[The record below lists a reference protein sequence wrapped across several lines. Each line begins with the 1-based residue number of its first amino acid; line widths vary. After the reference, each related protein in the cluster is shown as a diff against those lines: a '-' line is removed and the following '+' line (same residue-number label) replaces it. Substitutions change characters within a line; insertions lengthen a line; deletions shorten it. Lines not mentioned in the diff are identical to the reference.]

1 MNSELHQYLKQLL
14 MLQYEAVHQA
24 SIEKI
29 TQDTKNPVP
38 YFLLGRIAEEH
49 GNHVKAQELFEQA
62 HTLAPSDSFYA
73 AQYARYLVT
82 NGNQA
87 GALQIMDR
95 VIRLPINDAYT
106 ADTIGVVYSRTGFH
120 ERAVPFFEK
129 AVEYDPAPA
138 NFHYNLAASLQFSG
152 QFNQA
157 ESAFKACIKR
167 DPDSYRAYSSLA
179 SLSRQSADKNYLP
192 ELKKLFAKL
201 GDDADAALHLG
212 HAIAKSLEDLDRHE
226 ESYDWLVKAKQK
238 KREQLNYQAEND
250 LELFNAAAS
259 LAKNGTSKSRK
270 NYSNA
275 APIFIIGLPRTG
287 TTLVDRILSS
297 HPDVVSAGELNT
309 FAGLIKKATATPS
322 NKVLDAET
330 LTKIEDINMAEIG
343 QDYISS
349 TRRLARGA
357 NRFTDKM
364 PLNFFYVAAIC
375 RALPQA
381 KIVILRRDPIDSCLS
396 NFRQL
401 FSTGFSYYNYSLS
414 IEDTAKYYNA
424 FDELIGHWLKTLP
437 KENLHEIG
445 YENIV
450 NDQENQTQQLLSFC
464 DLSWDDRCMRFHE
477 NLAPVSTA
485 SSVQVRQPLYSG
497 SIGRWKKY
505 GDRLD
510 GIQDILKSTASR

>member
-1 MNSELHQYLKQLL
+1 MQQYLKQLQ
-14 MLQYEAVHQA
+14 MQQYEAVHQA
-24 SIEKI
+24 SIEMI
-29 TQDTKNPVP
+29 SQDTKNPVP

-62 HTLAPSDSFYA
+62 HTLAPSESFYA
-73 AQYARYLVT
+73 AQYARYLVA

-95 VIRLPINDAYT
+95 VVRLPIDDAYT
-106 ADTIGVVYSRTGFH
+106 ADTVGVVYSRTGFH

-129 AVEYDPAPA
+129 AVGFDPAPA

-152 QFNQA
+152 EFNQA
-157 ESAFKACIKR
+157 ETSFKACIER

-179 SLSRQSADKNYLP
+179 SLSRQSTDKNHLP
-192 ELKKLFAKL
+192 ELKKLFTKL
-201 GDDADAALHLG
+201 GDDEDAALHLG
-212 HAIAKSLEDLDRHE
+212 HAIAKTLEDLDRHE

-238 KREQLNYQAEND
+238 KRAQLNYQPETD
-250 LELFNAAAS
+250 LELFKAAAS
-259 LAKNGTSKSRK
+259 LAKNGASNSGK

-275 APIFIIGLPRTG
+275 APIFIVGLPRTG

-309 FAGLIKKATATPS
+309 FAGLIKKATATTS

-330 LTKIEDINMAEIG
+330 LAKIEDIDMAEIG

-414 IEDTAKYYNA
+414 IDDTAKYYNA
-424 FDELIGHWLKTLP
+424 FDELMAHWLTTLP
-437 KENLHEIG
+437 KKNLYAIR
-445 YENIV
+445 YEDIV

-510 GIQDILKSTASR
+510 AMQDILKINS